1 MSVYIQN
8 TTDKAIPFPY
18 GLTIAGGSMQEIPQ
32 DTWRKIFH
40 EWVELGELIRRD
52 WIKVIVRGKQDGS
65 GKPDTDEQAN
75 KGRTK
80 GDRHKGRH

>member
-40 EWVELGELIRRD
+40 EWVELGELIRLD
-52 WIKVIVRGKQDGS
+52 SVKIIVGSDGNERTRLNS
-65 GKPDTDEQAN
+65 AKQAN
-75 KGRTK
+75 KSRTK
-80 GDRHKGRH
+80 GDHLKRR

>member
-40 EWVELGELIRRD
+40 EWVGLGELIKRD
-52 WIKVIVRGKQDGS
+52 WIKIIVGSDGNERKRPNS
-65 GKPDTDEQAN
+65 AKQAN
-75 KGRTK
+75 KSRAKENCNNGR
-80 GDRHKGRH
+80 